1 MTTGELGPQ
10 IELRRELILTGDLD
24 QLNSLL
30 EVEAGISTD
39 DAFRRPRRV
48 SLTLF
53 GPIARGASTCWLVHN
68 GFQLVLSS
76 YHDGAGLITI
86 TNGLRRLSV
95 SPDMTLQQIYDRAV
109 AERLDICRA
118 LHLGLLSAT
127 PLPHGRLRLLFA
139 LAGFENPS
147 LFWLWVDGLTAELH
161 RLGFLVAP
169 PGVPPPSDEPWLRIP
184 DLSWHR
190 QALELWWS
198 GLAVAEIAVR
208 LGYSEKTVRNILSI
222 LRAAYGTDVVPTA
235 AELSRLNAT

>member
-10 IELRRELILTGDLD
+10 IELGRELLLTGDLD

-53 GPIARGASTCWLVHN
+53 GPIARGASTRWLVHN
-68 GFQLVLSS
+68 GFQLVLSY

-95 SPDMTLQQIYDRAV
+95 SPGMTLQQIYDRAV

-147 LFWLWVDGLTAELH
+147 LFWLWVDGLAAELD
-161 RLGFLVAP
+161 RLGFHRADSAEASPGTAAGLP
-169 PGVPPPSDEPWLRIP
+169 PRPKEPQPADPL
-184 DLSWHR
+184 D
-190 QALELWWS
+190 WWFDWRDRCR
-198 GLAVAEIAVR
+198 A
-208 LGYSEKTVRNILSI
+208 LGYRVTLYDLACKTSYSLATIKTKHSLYI
-222 LRAAYGTDVVPTA
+222 
-235 AELSRLNAT
+235 AEHRP